1 MALACLAL
9 AWVAALGT
17 VDEARADLALVVT
30 NNRSL
35 GLGRPDLQYADD
47 DGAKWQELFEG
58 LYGPEHTTLLT
69 TFDPPSR
76 ALFPDLATTTLAPTL
91 ANLQAALG
99 HLAVRLAA
107 EPAGRRVA
115 TLVFA
120 GHGDVADGE
129 GFLELEDARL
139 TATQLEAMLK
149 ALPADRIHLVIDAC
163 NAWFMLHPR
172 KPGAKR
178 VVRKDLGDGLLER
191 DPRVGA
197 LLSTSAEATT
207 WEWSEIQSGLFSH
220 TLRSGLRGGADV
232 DRDRRLTYR
241 ELDAFLAIAN
251 ETVPEAYR
259 PRLFLRAPRAT
270 TSPPDD
276 TFVTL
281 ASRSTRRL
289 SLPTERHIAL
299 RDARGVRVLD
309 GHFEAGPALDLAVPP
324 GRLWLDEAVTV
335 DARTMRRT
343 QLIDDAVTELA
354 PTPTDATTP
363 EVAARGELMRVE
375 QLFAQPFGPTSFARW
390 AAAPSVD
397 EAPYGVSRQDADRLG
412 HILRSAARLEAR
424 SRQIGGVTAIGAG
437 LLSGIAGAT
446 LVDDPIAI
454 RSTLGWTLVGVGT
467 AGIVAGSVALV
478 VPATLEDLDLAYR
491 DAPRDSE
498 RDRALTVAR
507 FERLLEERADDYRTT
522 RLWTAGIS
530 IGIGVIGL
538 GVGTGLAI
546 SRGFDDRSAMLLGTG
561 AFIGGLGA
569 FGFATKH
576 QVEEVWD
583 LYKDLRELPWL
594 PGVTPEIP
602 LQPVLAPTE
611 GGLVLGIGGG
621 F

>member
-1 MALACLAL
+1 
-9 AWVAALGT
+9 
-17 VDEARADLALVVT
+17 
-30 NNRSL
+30 
-35 GLGRPDLQYADD
+35 
-47 DGAKWQELFEG
+47 
-58 LYGPEHTTLLT
+58 
-69 TFDPPSR
+69 
-76 ALFPDLATTTLAPTL
+76 
-91 ANLQAALG
+91 
-99 HLAVRLAA
+99 
-107 EPAGRRVA
+107 
-115 TLVFA
+115 
-120 GHGDVADGE
+120 
-129 GFLELEDARL
+129 
-139 TATQLEAMLK
+139 
-149 ALPADRIHLVIDAC
+149 
-163 NAWFMLHPR
+163 
-172 KPGAKR
+172 
-178 VVRKDLGDGLLER
+178 
-191 DPRVGA
+191 
-197 LLSTSAEATT
+197 
-207 WEWSEIQSGLFSH
+207 
-220 TLRSGLRGGADV
+220 
-232 DRDRRLTYR
+232 
-241 ELDAFLAIAN
+241 
-251 ETVPEAYR
+251 
-259 PRLFLRAPRAT
+259 
-270 TSPPDD
+270 
-276 TFVTL
+276 
-281 ASRSTRRL
+281 
-289 SLPTERHIAL
+289 
-299 RDARGVRVLD
+299 
-309 GHFEAGPALDLAVPP
+309 
-324 GRLWLDEAVTV
+324 
-335 DARTMRRT
+335 MRRT